1 MRPDILKDIGKC
13 TVKSWIDW
21 NGLNNIDKFS
31 VTIESMNLT
40 DNEDDLIIIQD
51 GMFEEIESLKV
62 YINETR
68 IRK

>member
-1 MRPDILKDIGKC
+1 MRPDILKDIGKSL
-13 TVKSWIDW
+13 VKSWIDW
-21 NGLNNIDKFS
+21 HGLNDIDKFNVS
-31 VTIESMNLT
+31 VESMNLT
-40 DNEDDLIIIQD
+40 DNEDDLVIIQD